1 MKSTYFSWVLA
12 KNPYNARAYLL
23 YVWNEWKVGHLAGKV
38 VLKGTDVE
46 GFVDLAVAA
55 FSHLGHGEWWTG
67 TLSFKG
73 RIEDEW
79 CREDSPIVRDNEMR
93 LCGSGG

>member
-1 MKSTYFSWVLA
+1 MKVTYLSWVLA

-23 YVWNEWKVGHLAGKV
+23 YIWNERKVGHLAGKV

-46 GFVDLAVAA
+46 GLVDLAITA

-67 TLSFKG
+67 NFFLKKKVG
-73 RIEDEW
+73 
-79 CREDSPIVRDNEMR
+79 
-93 LCGSGG
+93 